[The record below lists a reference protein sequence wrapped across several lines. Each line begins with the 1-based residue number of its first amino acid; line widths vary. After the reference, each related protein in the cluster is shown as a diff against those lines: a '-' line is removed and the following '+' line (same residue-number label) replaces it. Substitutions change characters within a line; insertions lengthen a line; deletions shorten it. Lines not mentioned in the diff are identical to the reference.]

1 MKRYLK
7 NLLAAAIVGLFTA
20 QAAQAQVKIAVI
32 DLQKVFD
39 GFWRTKQA
47 DAQIKD
53 RAAEFEGLGNKMLD
67 DYKKVNDER
76 TKLIDS
82 SNDPAISGD
91 EKDKRKKDVEK
102 KEKEIIDLQNSIQT
116 FRKNSQQSLIDS
128 RTRLRDSILR
138 EIRGVIE
145 EKAKAASFSL
155 VIDTAAQSANQTPV
169 IMYNTISGDS
179 DLTEAVLKQLNANA
193 PPEGT
198 KSPDAK
204 DDGKKDDKK

>member
-1 MKRYLK
+1 
-7 NLLAAAIVGLFTA
+7 
-20 QAAQAQVKIAVI
+20 VKIAVI